1 MQQFSKILVAVDVTD
16 EEFRAKGGPGPAVEA
31 LVDTV
36 NNLRKLPARP
46 GQLTVMTVL
55 AEGSSEAPAVEEAA
69 RKSLADHFVPRLE
82 GGDIEVV
89 VTVGVPFLEVIRHV
103 LREGHDLVAV
113 AAKRSANA
121 DSESEVVS
129 QMATQLIRKCPCPV
143 LVAPRRASALGE
155 GVVLAA
161 VALQQGLSSPVLRL
175 SASIAQLTRREWH
188 VLHVP
193 EYPLEGGMR
202 LRGAEAQ
209 EVQEYEDEC
218 RKKAWKELH
227 ALTDDLSVEM
237 GIEAKLWMAEGQP
250 GQEIAEAESQLDAR
264 LIVLGT
270 IGRGGLAGV
279 IIGNTVERTIAQV
292 KSSVLAI
299 KPDDFV
305 CPVTL

>member
-1 MQQFSKILVAVDVTD
+1 
-16 EEFRAKGGPGPAVEA
+16 
-31 LVDTV
+31 
-36 NNLRKLPARP
+36 
-46 GQLTVMTVL
+46 MTPVL
-55 AEGSSEAPAVEEAA
+55 A
-69 RKSLADHFVPRLE
+69 
-82 GGDIEVV
+82 
-89 VTVGVPFLEVIRHV
+89 
-103 LREGHDLVAV
+103 
-113 AAKRSANA
+113 
-121 DSESEVVS
+121 
-129 QMATQLIRKCPCPV
+129 
-143 LVAPRRASALGE
+143 APRQASPLGE

-161 VALQQGLSSPVLRL
+161 GALQQELSPRVLRL

-209 EVQEYEDEC
+209 EVQEYEDQC
-218 RKKAWKELH
+218 RKTAWKELH
-227 ALTDDLSVEM
+227 ALTDALSEEQ
-237 GIEAKLWMAEGQP
+237 GIEPKLWMAEGRP
-250 GQEIAEAESQLDAR
+250 AQEIAEAESQLDAR

-279 IIGNTVERTIAQV
+279 IIGNTAERTIVQV